1 MSKTPIIFL
10 GVALAG
16 GMLSPAQAQ
25 TPPDVMAV
33 IKALEARV
41 ATLEAEN
48 RKFKAEAAR
57 KNSEPKPHIPART
70 AETTPAPEAYAL
82 VSKAPVAPRPEVPS
96 WQGLYAGGAFGV
108 GWMGA
113 RSRSQFFDTSS
124 DLFNDT
130 DPTFPFTE
138 LFQSTST
145 TVAQGRGR
153 SLGAFAD
160 LFLGYNFRLGS
171 NVVGGVQVEGT
182 LAHLP
187 VRLRSSETGSQVTV
201 ATVLP
206 GGTPTISTSTFTD
219 TFEDELTG
227 RWMVS
232 VLGRLGVLATP
243 NDLLYVI
250 GGYTHARIDAL
261 TSNVGLH
268 GGTIG
273 LGGEHKVDP
282 LWTLR
287 AE

>member
-1 MSKTPIIFL
+1 SPAVLWRAEVMSKTPIIFL

-130 DPTFPFTE
+130 DPTFPVTE

-227 RWMVS
+227 RWMV
-232 VLGRLGVLATP
+232 
-243 NDLLYVI
+243 
-250 GGYTHARIDAL
+250 
-261 TSNVGLH
+261 
-268 GGTIG
+268 
-273 LGGEHKVDP
+273 
-282 LWTLR
+282 
-287 AE
+287 